1 MSDAETNSETGTRE
15 QSSTQPR
22 SPGEIEADLAQTR
35 QELGETVDAL
45 SAKLDV
51 KSRAKDQVAVTKHRA
66 NEQVQVARERAA
78 QAVAQGKNA
87 ATDEQGSVK
96 PVVPAVAG
104 GVVLVVLAVVGVG
117 LVRRYRRR
125 HVVLEKPWA

>member
-1 MSDAETNSETGTRE
+1 MSDGESNSKTGTGE
-15 QSSTQPR
+15 QGSTQPR
-22 SPGEIEADLAQTR
+22 SPGEIEADLEQTR

-51 KSRAKDQVAVTKHRA
+51 KSRAKDQMAATKHRA
-66 NEQVQVARERAA
+66 GEQVQVARERAT

-96 PVVPAVAG
+96 PVIPAVAG
-104 GVVLVVLAVVGVG
+104 GVLLIAVAAAGVG

-125 HVVLEKPWA
+125 HVILEKPWA